1 MHASG
6 ELTRNND
13 ITRRARGYSGTR
25 GYSGPGVS
33 GIGLIYG
40 ILDLPAAARLLGL
53 VDLASS

>member
-13 ITRRARGYSGTR
+13 ITRARAGLAR
-25 GYSGPGVS
+25 SGPGVS